1 MVYKIQ
7 YCTIH
12 RRSGFTQFQS
22 VGARIRTLGRVLR
35 PIPDDT
41 MKVQRIE
48 PGDWREWKA
57 SRLQALADSP
67 EAFASSFAAEKEKPD
82 EAWSEY
88 ARHCGAS
95 SASAA
100 FLARDEH
107 GRVTGMV
114 AAYVDGGEAANA
126 YICAMW
132 VAPESRN
139 RGVGRLLVD
148 EAAGWLVGTGASEVK
163 AWVSDADSS
172 AVGFYQSLGFAPT
185 GERQPLAS
193 RPSIDE
199 RLYVLRC

>member
-1 MVYKIQ
+1 
-7 YCTIH
+7 
-12 RRSGFTQFQS
+12 
-22 VGARIRTLGRVLR
+22 
-35 PIPDDT
+35 

-67 EAFASSFAAEKEKPD
+67 EAFASSFAAEKKKPD

-95 SASAA
+95 PVSAA
-100 FLARDEH
+100 FLARDEQ

-148 EAAGWLVGTGASEVK
+148 EAAGWLMGTGASEVK

-185 GERQPLAS
+185 GDSQPLAS

-199 RLYVLRC
+199 RLYILRC

>member
-1 MVYKIQ
+1 
-7 YCTIH
+7 
-12 RRSGFTQFQS
+12 
-22 VGARIRTLGRVLR
+22 
-35 PIPDDT
+35 

-67 EAFASSFAAEKEKPD
+67 EAFASSLAAEKKAPD
-82 EAWSEY
+82 ETWSEY

-95 SASAA
+95 PVSAA
-100 FLARDEH
+100 FLARDEQ

-126 YICAMW
+126 TICALW

-148 EAAGWLVGTGASEVK
+148 EAARWLMGTGASEVK

-172 AVGFYQSLGFAPT
+172 AVGFYESLGFAPT
-185 GERQPLAS
+185 GERQSLAS